1 MPIVGLDLGSNNF
14 RAVELERKKNGFVV
28 TKFGEYENP
37 KLNLQSEEAGDID
50 VYSTAL
56 KDFFSETG
64 FNTPEVVVS
73 LNEVH
78 VYMRNITLPKMG
90 DSELK
95 NSIAYEAEQYIPLP
109 VSEVNLSY
117 QPLDTDVV
125 EEGKMSVQLVA
136 AKKAILDKYVGILK
150 KAKMVPRAI
159 EPETLA
165 LGRVLGDTKE
175 MPMGTIILDMGFKRT
190 LIIIAYYGYVR
201 FTRNLAVGG
210 DVITRAIQQGLSLDY
225 NQADEYKKVYGMDQ
239 NQVEGKIYEVVKPIV
254 DNIITE
260 VRRASLFFTKQN
272 PGANMKRVILA
283 GGTAQMPGVLSYMA
297 ANLDLEV
304 ELANPF
310 RNLEISP
317 KLDNQRAVLIEKGPI
332 FSTPVGLALKE
343 V

>member
-14 RAVELERKKNGFVV
+14 RAVELERKKNSFVV
-28 TKFGEYENP
+28 NRFGEYENP
-37 KLNLQSEEAGDID
+37 KLNLQSEEQGDLE
-50 VYSTAL
+50 VYATAL
-56 KDFFSETG
+56 KDFFSETS
-64 FNTPEVVVS
+64 FETPEVVVS

-90 DSELK
+90 DGELK

-117 QPLDTDVV
+117 QKLDMDVV

-150 KAKMVPRAI
+150 KAKLIPRAI

-165 LGRVLGDTKE
+165 LGRILGDSKE
-175 MPMGTIILDMGFKRT
+175 MPMGTIILDMGYRRT
-190 LIIIAYYGYVR
+190 LIIISYYGFVR

-210 DVITRAIQQGLSLDY
+210 DVITRAIQQGLNLDY
-225 NQADEYKKVYGMDQ
+225 GQADEYKKVYGMDP
-239 NQVEGKIYEVVKPIV
+239 NQVEGKIYEVVKPIA
-254 DNIITE
+254 DNVITE

-283 GGTAQMPGVLSYMA
+283 GGTAQMPGILSYMA

-310 RNLEISP
+310 RNLEVSSKIE
-317 KLDNQRAVLIEKGPI
+317 NQRAVMMEKGPI